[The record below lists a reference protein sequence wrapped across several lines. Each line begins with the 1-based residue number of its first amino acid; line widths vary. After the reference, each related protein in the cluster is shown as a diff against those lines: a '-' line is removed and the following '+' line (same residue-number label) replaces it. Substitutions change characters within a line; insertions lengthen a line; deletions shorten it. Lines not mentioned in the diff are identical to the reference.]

1 MEDFCHLVLAGKR
14 VQPPRLR
21 LQHLHLREA
30 APSYQGPYLGERRA
44 RLALPARLAKRGGR
58 CLRIPRA
65 LCALRSCAAAVT
77 CRTAA
82 RGAMFLAETARYA
95 DWLRGGA
102 SGRCEFPKLQGGVK
116 PVLPSTVGLNACC

>member
-14 VQPPRLR
+14 AQPPRLK
-21 LQHLHLREA
+21 LLYLHLREA

-95 DWLRGGA
+95 DWPHGGA
-102 SGRCEFPKLQGGVK
+102 FGRRHLPKLHRVVK
-116 PVLPSTVGLNACC
+116 PVLPSTVGLNSCC